1 MNKNGKKALVIILL
15 IILIGIVIWFVY
27 KKVTSNNTNLVPT
40 NETLSQDS
48 IIGNDILQNAVDE
61 ANEIEENT
69 VTNDITNEV
78 SDGKVEEEEKEPE
91 EEKEGSSSN
100 NSSGSE
106 VVSGTETSREE
117 RAIELT
123 KEYYA
128 DEYGSTDGIYF
139 RCDSVNSDGRYRVIA
154 SANAA
159 TVGFFYVDINNGKV
173 EEK

>member
-69 VTNDITNEV
+69 VTNEV
-78 SDGKVEEEEKEPE
+78 SDGKVEEEKEPE
-91 EEKEGSSSN
+91 EEKEESSSN